1 MDEIGDT
8 TTGGID
14 QLGDKFVFS
23 GQMAIDDDTEGW
35 QGTEEILG
43 LATGSC
49 VVCLSAPQWC
59 CDIFLTFNQ
68 NGEEFFDFATV
79 ALSGYIEEDE
89 GHLWVLGTGGDFVM
103 SHNGEADIQLDPY
116 GNPLIYTKLTL
127 RA

>member
-1 MDEIGDT
+1 MDEMGET
-8 TTGGID
+8 TVGGVEK
-14 QLGDKFVFS
+14 LGDKFVFS
-23 GQMAIDDDTEGW
+23 GRMAIDDDTEGW

-59 CDIFLTFNQ
+59 CDFFLTFNQ

-79 ALSGYIEEDE
+79 SLSGYIQEDE
-89 GHLWVLGTGGDFVM
+89 GHFWVLGTGGDFVM
-103 SHNGEADIQLDPY
+103 SHNGEADVELDPY